1 MTIKVIGHR
10 GNGRTTETPF
20 ANGKA
25 TQQTLSSFK
34 EAVAHGA
41 EGVEFDVFLSRDM
54 VPVIIDK
61 NTIGSHLVADLDCNE
76 IQGIV
81 LPGNEKIPTL
91 EQALILLNDLNTARK
106 TPEPLF
112 INVELKGPSVVEP
125 TLRVVD
131 QVARLYGLDRNNIH
145 YSTTDRDKL
154 SLVRELDSDAHIQ
167 PTIVTTQLF
176 HPKAVQQPGYFVPL
190 AEAYNKTALKELS
203 KYIRNKGCS
212 AIDTPTSDI
221 RPPLLDL
228 AERLGVGFCTHPSGP
243 RRREGAESL
252 YNTVALLD
260 EFSRTAG
267 KVIIKVDDIAAARSV
282 IASAQRAKPCP
293 VRKLE
298 RMMGARF
305 IA

>member
-25 TQQTLSSFK
+25 PQQTLLSFRDAI
-34 EAVAHGA
+34 EQGA

-61 NTIGSHLVADLDCNE
+61 NAIGSRLVADLDCNE

-81 LPGNEKIPTL
+81 LPRNQSIPTL
-91 EQALILLNDLNTARK
+91 EQALILLNDLNSSRS
-106 TPEPLF
+106 TPQPLF

-125 TLRVVD
+125 TLQVVNN
-131 QVARLYGLDRNNIH
+131 VARLYGLDRNLIH

-154 SLVRELDSDAHIQ
+154 SLVRELDSDANIQ
-167 PTIVTTQLF
+167 PTITTMQLF
-176 HPKAVQQPGYFVPL
+176 NPKLVQQPGYYVS
-190 AEAYNKTALKELS
+190 ASEAYNRNALNELS
-203 KYIRNKGCS
+203 KYIRNKGCT

-221 RPPLLDL
+221 RRPLLDM
-228 AERLGVGFCTHPSGP
+228 ADRLGVGFCTHPSGP
-243 RRREGAESL
+243 RRREGAETL
-252 YNTVALLD
+252 YNNIGLLS
-260 EFSRTAG
+260 EFSRSAG
-267 KVIIKVDDIAAARSV
+267 RPVIIKVDDIPAARKI
-282 IASAQRAKPCP
+282 IADREANKPCP
-293 VRKLE
+293 VAKLE

-305 IA
+305 I

>member
-20 ANGKA
+20 ADGKA
-25 TQQTLSSFK
+25 PQQTLLSFR
-34 EAVAHGA
+34 EAIEQGA

-61 NTIGSHLVADLDCNE
+61 NTIGSHLVADLDCHE

-81 LPGNEKIPTL
+81 LPRNQNIPTL
-91 EQALILLNDLNTARK
+91 EQALILLNDLNNSRSKAQ
-106 TPEPLF
+106 PLF

-125 TLRVVD
+125 TLNVVNN
-131 QVARLYGLDRNNIH
+131 VARQFGLDRNLLH

-154 SLVRELDSDAHIQ
+154 SLVRELDSNANIQ
-167 PTIVTTQLF
+167 PTITTMQLF
-176 HPKAVQQPGYFVPL
+176 NPKLIQQPGYHVS
-190 AEAYNKTALKELS
+190 ASEAYNRTALNELS
-203 KYIRNKGCS
+203 KYIRDKGCT

-221 RPPLLDL
+221 RRPLLDM

-243 RRREGAESL
+243 RRKEGAETL
-252 YNTVALLD
+252 YNTIGLLN
-260 EFSRTAG
+260 EFSRSAG
-267 KVIIKVDDIAAARSV
+267 PVVIKVDDIPAARNV
-282 IASAQRAKPCP
+282 IARSEAGKPCP
-293 VRKLE
+293 VAKME

-305 IA
+305 I

>member
-25 TQQTLSSFK
+25 PQQTLLSFRDAIK
-34 EAVAHGA
+34 QGA

-61 NTIGSHLVADLDCNE
+61 NVIGSRLVADMDCNE

-81 LPGNEKIPTL
+81 LPRSQNIPTL
-91 EQALILLNDLNTARK
+91 EQALILLNDLNNSRS
-106 TPEPLF
+106 TPQPLF

-125 TLRVVD
+125 TLRIVNN
-131 QVARLYGLDRNNIH
+131 VARQYGLDRNLIH

-154 SLVRELDSDAHIQ
+154 SLVRELDSNANIQ
-167 PTIVTTQLF
+167 PTITTMQLF
-176 HPKAVQQPGYFVPL
+176 NPKLIQQPGYHVS
-190 AEAYNKTALKELS
+190 ASEAYNRNALNDLS
-203 KYIRNKGCS
+203 KYIRNKGCT

-221 RPPLLDL
+221 RRPLLDM
-228 AERLGVGFCTHPSGP
+228 ADRLGVGFCTHPSGP
-243 RRREGAESL
+243 RRLDGAETL
-252 YNTVALLD
+252 FNTIGLLN
-260 EFSRTAG
+260 EFSRSAG
-267 KVIIKVDDIAAARSV
+267 PVIIKVDDIAAARSV
-282 IASAQRAKPCP
+282 IARSEAHKACP
-293 VRKLE
+293 VTKME

-305 IA
+305 I

>member
-20 ANGKA
+20 AAGKA
-25 TQQTLSSFK
+25 PQQTLLSIK
-34 EAVAHGA
+34 EAIAQGA

-54 VPVIIDK
+54 IPVIIDK

-81 LPGNEKIPTL
+81 LPGNQTIPTL

-131 QVARLYGLDRNNIH
+131 NVARQFGLDRNILH

-154 SLVRELDSDAHIQ
+154 SLVRELDRDAHIQ
-167 PTIVTTQLF
+167 PTIITTQLF
-176 HPKAVQQPGYFVPL
+176 HPKAIQQPGYYVG
-190 AEAYNKTALKELS
+190 ASEAYNKTALNELS

-221 RPPLLDL
+221 RRPLLDM

-243 RRREGAESL
+243 RRREGAEGL

-260 EFSRTAG
+260 EFSRSAG
-267 KVIIKVDDIAAARSV
+267 KVVIKVDDIAAARSV
-282 IASAQRAKPCP
+282 IASAKAARPCP
-293 VRKLE
+293 VKKLE
-298 RMMGARF
+298 RMMGAHF
-305 IA
+305 IV

>member
-25 TQQTLSSFK
+25 AQQTLLSF
-34 EAVAHGA
+34 EQAIGNGA

-61 NTIGSHLVADLDCNE
+61 NTIGSHLVADLDCSE

-81 LPGNEKIPTL
+81 LPGNQKIPTL
-91 EQALILLNDLNTARK
+91 EQALILLNDLNTARS

-125 TLRVVD
+125 SLRVVD
-131 QVARLYGLDRNNIH
+131 QVARLYGLDRNIIH

-154 SLVRELDSDAHIQ
+154 SLVRELDKNAHIQ

-176 HPKAVQQPGYFVPL
+176 HPSVVQQPGYFVPL
-190 AEAYNKTALKELS
+190 SEAYNKTALNELS

-221 RPPLLDL
+221 RRPLLDL
-228 AERLGVGFCTHPSGP
+228 ADRLNVGFCTHPSGP
-243 RRREGAESL
+243 RRREGAETL
-252 YNTVALLD
+252 FNTITMLD
-260 EFSRTAG
+260 EFSRSAG
-267 KVIIKVDDIAAARSV
+267 KVILKVDDIAATRSV
-282 IASAQRAKPCP
+282 IASAQTGKPCP
-293 VRKLE
+293 VKKLE

-305 IA
+305 IV